1 MPRLASLIA
10 GWTTIA
16 AAAVGLT
23 GAAAAQSEPFYAGKT
38 LRVIVGLQSGG
49 SADAFV
55 RGFTGHLRKHLPG
68 NPNVIIQNVTGAG
81 GNAAINYLAERADKD
96 GLTILFSPYHPL
108 AQAFAG
114 AGFRARY
121 DDFELL
127 GGVGDIRVNY
137 VRTDAVPGGVRQPK
151 DIMKADTMI
160 VGALSG
166 TDFSGTLSVLSLKVL
181 GVNHR
186 VVLGYRGGAEIF
198 LAMQRGEVQFHNTS
212 IGTFRQRSGDFIK
225 SGTGIGV
232 SYLISVR
239 DNGQFER
246 NTFITEMPS
255 FPDLYRDIH
264 GKPPSGP
271 TWDAFNWLTTQ
282 TGDVTYVGLAPRG
295 TPPDALAALRLGFA
309 RVANDP
315 DYVKE
320 TIKRSGAPYRFV
332 DVKSGQ
338 AIFKS
343 LAEVSPGVLD
353 TLREVIGSKN

>member
-1 MPRLASLIA
+1 MQRRPSLLAATLV
-10 GWTTIA
+10 TA
-16 AAAVGLT
+16 AICFASPVP
-23 GAAAAQSEPFYAGKT
+23 AQDFYAGKT
-38 LRVIVGLQSGG
+38 LRVVVGLQSGG

-81 GNAAINYLAERADKD
+81 GNAAINYLSERADKD

-137 VRTDAVPGGVRQPK
+137 VRSDAVPGGVREPR
-151 DIMKADTMI
+151 DIMKADSMI

-181 GVNHR
+181 GVKHR

-198 LAMQRGEVQFHNTS
+198 LAMQRGEIQFHNTS
-212 IGTFRQRSGDFIK
+212 IGSFRQRSGEFIK
-225 SGTGIGV
+225 SGVGIGV
-232 SYLISVR
+232 SYLVSVGA
-239 DNGQFER
+239 DGQFER
-246 NTFITEMPS
+246 STFINEMPS

-271 TWDAFNWLTTQ
+271 DWEAFNWLTTQ
-282 TGDVTYVGLAPRG
+282 TGDVTYVALAPRG
-295 TPPDALAALRLGFA
+295 TAPEALKVLRTGFE
-309 RVANDP
+309 RVARDP
-315 DYVKE
+315 DYINE

-332 DVKSGQ
+332 DVQRGQ
-338 AIFKS
+338 AVFRE
-343 LAEVSPGVLD
+343 LAEVSPRVLD
-353 TLREVIGSKN
+353 TLREVIGQK

>member
-1 MPRLASLIA
+1 MQRLLSLFRPRSRSWRADNLDCGS
-10 GWTTIA
+10 
-16 AAAVGLT
+16 
-23 GAAAAQSEPFYAGKT
+23 QDFYSGKT
-38 LRVIVGLQSGG
+38 IRVIVGLQSGG

-55 RGFTGHLRKHLPG
+55 RGFTGYLRKHLPG
-68 NPNVIIQNVTGAG
+68 NPNLIIQNVTGAG

-137 VRTDAVPGGVRQPK
+137 VRTDAVPGGVKQPK

-181 GVNHR
+181 GVKHK
-186 VVLGYRGGAEIF
+186 VILGYRGGAEIF
-198 LAMQRGEVQFHNTS
+198 LAMQRGEIQFHNTS
-212 IGTFRQRSGDFIK
+212 IGSFRQRSGDFIK
-225 SGTGIGV
+225 SGVGIGV
-232 SYLISVR
+232 SYLVSVGA
-239 DNGQFER
+239 NGQFER
-246 NTFITEMPS
+246 NTFINEMPS

-264 GKPPSGP
+264 GKLPSGP
-271 TWDAFNWLTTQ
+271 DWDAFNWLTTQ

-295 TPPDALAALRLGFA
+295 TPPEALTALRAAFE

-338 AIFKS
+338 AVFRE
-343 LAEVSPGVLD
+343 LTEVSPSVLA
-353 TLREVIGSKN
+353 TLREVIGQK